1 MSYENTGALFKNNEK
16 SKEKQ
21 PDFTGDI
28 TVNNV
33 KYRLAGWKR
42 VSSKGANFISLV
54 ATELKPEVK
63 KEEKTD
69 FIDDDIGF

>member
-1 MSYENTGALFKNNEK
+1 MSYENTGALFKNNDK
-16 SKEKQ
+16 QKEKQ

-42 VSSKGANFISLV
+42 VSSKGVNFISLV
-54 ATELKPEVK
+54 ATEPEVK
-63 KEEKTD
+63 KEEKAD